1 MTHLLC
7 VPWTAMDEILCCPCI
22 ERDTIDIWLG
32 HVWQEELETSTWV
45 ALRKLLSD
53 LDIFP

>member
-53 LDIFP
+53 LNIFP